1 MVNVI
6 RKNKENVF
14 NMWRND
20 YVHDMGIVIIP
31 EENTYFVKT
40 REESMKD
47 LHSLTSMIGD
57 KMVII
62 KD

>member
-1 MVNVI
+1 MYSI
-6 RKNKENVF
+6 CGE
-14 NMWRND
+14 ND